1 MVKTSSSKEGGVGLI
16 SSWGA
21 KTPHGSRPEK
31 QNIKQKHCNKFNK
44 DFKKWSASRKKK
56 KKFK

>member
-1 MVKTSSSKEGGVGLI
+1 MVKTPPSEAGAVGLI

-31 QNIKQKHCNKFNK
+31 QNLKQKQHCNKFNK
-44 DFKKWSASRKKK
+44 DLKKMVSIKTKKEI
-56 KKFK
+56 